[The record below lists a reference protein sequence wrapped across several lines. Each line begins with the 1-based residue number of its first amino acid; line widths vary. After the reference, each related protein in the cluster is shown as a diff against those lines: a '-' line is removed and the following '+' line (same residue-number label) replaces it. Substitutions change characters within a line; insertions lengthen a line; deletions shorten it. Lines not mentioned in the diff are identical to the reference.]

1 MSVDVRSTDSR
12 RFATQCAEV
21 FRSPLNWVAAVTWLA
36 VTLIVL
42 EPARLRAAELTE
54 WAGLAALATMWLAYL
69 LLVWNVRRDAAASQ
83 RAELLMA
90 LQGMAV
96 VLADYWLAEGQTSIL
111 LIVVAGQLMHLPQRR
126 RAIGWLLLFNLL
138 MLVSWTARLGHP
150 AQVLLWMMPMLA
162 FQAFSALTSHY
173 HLRAEQTRDALAAAN
188 AELLATQCLLE
199 QSARAGERLAL
210 SRELHDV
217 AGHKLTALKLHLRR
231 LARDPQMAD
240 REEVRVSSEL
250 ADELLADIRG
260 VVSEL
265 RRHDGLD
272 LHESLQALA
281 RPIPGVNFA
290 LQLDRDLRVAD
301 VAQAEALLRIAQEG
315 ITNALRHGRSQI
327 LQLSC
332 RRDGTQIELCVESDG
347 PVALPIRF
355 GNGLT
360 GIQERLQALDGELHL
375 QPLTPSG
382 LRLCARLPEAPE

>member
-1 MSVDVRSTDSR
+1 MSVDDLPSHSR
-12 RFATQCAEV
+12 RFASQCAEV
-21 FRSPLNWVAAVTWLA
+21 CRSPLNWVAAATWLA

-42 EPARLRAAELTE
+42 EPARLRAGDFTE
-54 WAGLAALATMWLAYL
+54 WAGLAALLSMWLAYL
-69 LLVWNVRRDAAASQ
+69 SLVWNARREAVANL
-83 RAELLMA
+83 RAEMLMV
-90 LQGMAV
+90 LQGFAV
-96 VLADYWLAEGQTSIL
+96 LLADYWLAEGQTSIL

-126 RAIGWLLLFNLL
+126 RAVGYWLLLFNLL

-217 AGHKLTALKLHLRR
+217 AGHKLTALKLQLRR
-231 LARDPQMAD
+231 LARDPQLAD
-240 REEVRVSSEL
+240 REEVRISSEL

-272 LHESLQALA
+272 LRESLQALA
-281 RPIPGVNFA
+281 CPIPGE
-290 LQLDRDLRVAD
+290 LRPA
-301 VAQAEALLRIAQEG
+301 
-315 ITNALRHGRSQI
+315 T
-327 LQLSC
+327 
-332 RRDGTQIELCVESDG
+332 
-347 PVALPIRF
+347 
-355 GNGLT
+355 
-360 GIQERLQALDGELHL
+360 
-375 QPLTPSG
+375 
-382 LRLCARLPEAPE
+382 

>member
-1 MSVDVRSTDSR
+1 MTVDVLPIHPR
-12 RFATQCAEV
+12 RFASQCVEV
-21 FRSPLNWVAAVTWLA
+21 CRSPLNWVAAATWLA

-42 EPARLRAAELTE
+42 EPARLRAGDLTE
-54 WAGLAALATMWLAYL
+54 WAGLAALLSMWLAYL
-69 LLVWNVRRDAAASQ
+69 LLVWNARREGAENL
-83 RAELLMA
+83 RAEMLMV
-90 LQGMAV
+90 LQGFAV
-96 VLADYWLAEGQTSIL
+96 LLADYWLAEGQTSIL

-126 RAIGWLLLFNLL
+126 RAVAWLLLFNLL

-231 LARDPQMAD
+231 LTRDSQLAD
-240 REEVRVSSEL
+240 REEVRISSEL

-272 LHESLQALA
+272 LRESLQALA
-281 RPIPGVNFA
+281 RPIPGVSFA
-290 LQLDRDLRVAD
+290 LQLDPDLRVAD

-315 ITNALRHGRSQI
+315 ITNALRHARSQT
-327 LQLSC
+327 LRLSC
-332 RRDGTQIELCVESDG
+332 RRDGAQIELCVESDG
-347 PVALPIRF
+347 PVAMPIQF

-360 GIQERLQALDGELHL
+360 GIQERLQALDGELQL
-375 QPLTPSG
+375 QALTPSG
-382 LRLCARLPEAPE
+382 LRLCARLPDAPA

>member
-21 FRSPLNWVAAVTWLA
+21 CRSPLNWVAAVTWLA

-382 LRLCARLPEAPE
+382 LRLCARLPEARA